1 MVEGGWWWK
10 VQAEGGGS
18 RHLGRHEVALVE
30 QEDEVLVLGLLLEE
44 GLGVR
49 AAGADRVA
57 RVEHLDQHIGRVNH
71 LVRGGLRLG
80 LGLGLRLRVETQAQ
94 VWKVRV
100 LKGTVTNPV
109 RARSKG

>member
-49 AAGADRVA
+49 AAGTDRVA
-57 RVEHLDQHIGRVNH
+57 RVEHLNQDVGRVDH

-80 LGLGLRLRVETQAQ
+80 LGLGLGLRLRL
-94 VWKVRV
+94 R
-100 LKGTVTNPV
+100 LRLRGTVTV
-109 RARSKG
+109 RGQGPGARGQG